1 MTPSFRLLLL
11 AGLTL
16 LACDDKKPAAGALP
30 PSRVVAVKA
39 AKDEGTAALCDVQN
53 AASNAPQFSLPAIEE
68 SGVVLTKGMPRWVNV
83 WATWC
88 PPCVEELSLL
98 SKFASARAAAGK
110 ALSLTLI
117 SVDASRDVIER
128 FALAH
133 PEAKPSLRARDPNA
147 IEAWL
152 PSVGLDAGATLPIHL
167 FVDAE
172 GRVRCVRTG
181 SIGDTD
187 LPRIE
192 KLLEAL

>member
-1 MTPSFRLLLL
+1 MV
-11 AGLTL
+11 
-16 LACDDKKPAAGALP
+16 ACNDKKPGPEGLP

-39 AKDEGTAALCDVQN
+39 AKDESTAALCDVQHGP
-53 AASNAPQFSLPAIEE
+53 STAPQFSLPAVEE
-68 SGVVLTKGMPRWVNV
+68 TGVVVPKGTPRWVNV

-88 PPCVEELSLL
+88 PPCVEELGLL
-98 SKFASARAAAGK
+98 SKFAAGRTGAGK
-110 ALSLTLI
+110 PLGLTLI
-117 SVDASRDVIER
+117 SVDASREAIER

-133 PEAKPSLRARDPNA
+133 PEANPSLRARDPNA

-172 GRVRCVRTG
+172 GRVRCARTG
-181 SIGDTD
+181 SIRETD